1 MYKLFKTFRNAPDRL
16 VSKLISI
23 LYGLFFRQK
32 RTEMQI
38 ERYGAKWFIFL
49 FCHMVIGFFFI
60 SDDLNRKWPTRSAE
74 GKVIPFLAKPSHLII
89 NAYGLLSQ

>member
-49 FCHMVIGFFFI
+49 FCHMVIGFFLLVMI
-60 SDDLNRKWPTRSAE
+60 LTASGQHDLQRGKLSRSS
-74 GKVIPFLAKPSHLII
+74 PSHLI
-89 NAYGLLSQ
+89 